1 MLVTLESLINDNI
14 NTNDEVIDVESLEFD
29 IVDTMMECSNI
40 ENEICTYENALS
52 ISNTLQMEDQ
62 KDTIFKRLIDG
73 IKKLFERIRDFI
85 LRIFKRASDK
95 AKQNQYDKVLSQL
108 KERDITAI
116 EVDLNKLG
124 VEFFNAHTT
133 GKHFKDLID
142 VITDYTNSNTKLLK
156 ELNQRMNSNITFDPI
171 LDEFNDISNS
181 LPNKLE
187 NNPII
192 EVMKKFNDHNAD
204 SAQPLS
210 FKFSRYASDKT
221 RCVLSKDQLI
231 KYVEW
236 IKDISTSYD
245 DVYNIQKSVDD
256 CYKEFNNI
264 VKLHADKN
272 TEYIKMTRNVLHQV
286 MGTIQNIHTS
296 TFYIKETYNELIGML
311 ELNNK

>member
-1 MLVTLESLINDNI
+1 M
-14 NTNDEVIDVESLEFD
+14 ESLEFD
-29 IVDTMMECSNI
+29 IVDTMMECSDI
-40 ENEICTYENALS
+40 ERDICTCENALIVS
-52 ISNTLQMEDQ
+52 DTLQMEDQ
-62 KDTIFKRLIDG
+62 KDNIFKRLVDG

-85 LRIFKRASDK
+85 LRIFKRTSDE
-95 AKQNQYDKVLSQL
+95 AKQNHYDKVLSQL

-116 EVDLNKLG
+116 EVDLNQLG

-142 VITDYTNSNTKLLK
+142 VITEYTNSNTKLLK
-156 ELNQRMNSNITFDPI
+156 ELNQRMNSNNTFDPI

-181 LPNKLE
+181 LANKLE

-204 SAQPLS
+204 AENSTLFD
-210 FKFSRYASDKT
+210 FKFSRFASDKAS
-221 RCVLSKDQLI
+221 CVLSKDQLI

-236 IKDISTSYD
+236 IKDISTSYNG
-245 DVYNIQKSVDD
+245 VYDIQKSVDA
-256 CYKEFNNI
+256 CYKEFDNI

-272 TEYIKMTRNVLHQV
+272 TEYIKMTRDVLHQV
-286 MGTIQNIHTS
+286 MSTIQNIHTS
-296 TFYIKETYNELIGML
+296 TYYIKDTYDELIDML